1 MRNNKQIPFSEQVAD
16 LELANQTLR
25 NYAQGLEEKL
35 AVCERILQHCPKFRM
50 TPSEAAKSVCSDKWL
65 VVPDEPFQQVAL
77 SSRPS
82 HSLVS
87 PTSVPDFNDFE
98 DDDWDGLEESDFI
111 DDWEEEY

>member
-1 MRNNKQIPFSEQVAD
+1 MKNNKQISLSEQVAD

-35 AVCERILQHCPKFRM
+35 AVCERLLQHCPKFRSAQSAGSL
-50 TPSEAAKSVCSDKWL
+50 PPAIGWL
-65 VVPDEPFQQVAL
+65 EPHPIDPYDDFYDHPDD
-77 SSRPS
+77 
-82 HSLVS
+82 
-87 PTSVPDFNDFE
+87 DFEDDIYE